1 MDPELQ
7 QRIEKTVLEVLEQS
21 DMDNTTEYKV
31 RMQAAEKL
39 NMDLSSREYKAF
51 VRKVVESFLQQKADQ
66 DQPAKEEE
74 EEEEVEEEEEED
86 KRGKRSAGDKKFND
100 KGELIICNVSRVLS
114 FLLIFVSMV
123 FFS

>member
-74 EEEEVEEEEEED
+74 EEEVEEEEED

-114 FLLIFVSMV
+114 FLLIFVLMF